1 MDVNKVVA
9 WLNTAADHMANKQF
23 KMVMREAARIMNFQK
38 QSLEAVTKA
47 NGTMAEALSK
57 YMDAEQKKRLYI
69 FPCAPGDKVYTIT
82 SCVGIM
88 DVNGG
93 GEDLDDCP
101 FEEPH
106 DCPIHNRGECGEYT
120 NTMAVFPDTVDY
132 LMVDNDGKLG
142 IITKHTGGFTPDQIG
157 TELFFDKDQAD
168 KKLEE
173 KANGKTDKS

>member
-1 MDVNKVVA
+1 MDVNKVA
-9 WLNTAADHMANKQF
+9 EWLNTVADHMENKQF
-23 KMVMREAARIMNFQK
+23 QMVMREAARIMNYQK
-38 QSLEAVTKA
+38 QALEAVTKA

-69 FPCAPGDKVYTIT
+69 FPCAPGEKVFVIT

-93 GEDLDDCP
+93 AEEFVECP
-101 FEEPH
+101 FEASH

-132 LMVDNDGKLG
+132 LMVDKDGEIG
-142 IITKHTGGFTPDQIG
+142 IVTKHTGGFTADLIG

-173 KANGKTDKS
+173 MKCGKAD